1 MAGQNLAILKLAALS
16 LLETLQENDFVNIVA
31 VVSNKK
37 VSGANNL
44 LTRFSVDKISQTEFL
59 LSINFLNISQNILL
73 KKKTTTI
80 YHCKI

>member
-44 LTRFSVDKISQTEFL
+44 LTRLSVDKISQTEFL
-59 LSINFLNISQNILL
+59 LSITFLNISQNILL
-73 KKKTTTI
+73 KKYLQMTSSTI
-80 YHCKI
+80 